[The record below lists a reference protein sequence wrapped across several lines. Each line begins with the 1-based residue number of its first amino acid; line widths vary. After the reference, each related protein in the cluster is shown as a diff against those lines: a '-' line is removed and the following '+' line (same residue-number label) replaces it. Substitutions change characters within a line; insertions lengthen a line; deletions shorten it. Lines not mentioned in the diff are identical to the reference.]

1 MQGTHTT
8 PMETGQHFKR
18 GLVNSVARSV
28 FMKDGV
34 EYVPKNDLF
43 HLNGG
48 VWMALEDFITDKHKY
63 IYFDSFPME
72 QLKFGIK
79 EARSE
84 KQKLIKLLSK
94 LDHYIGTAKD
104 AVKVRKRKI
113 VETEIS
119 GPPLDQKKIEFKAWP
134 HYNEINVQAGRKNS
148 ILDQHIGPLT
158 DPDKIF
164 HKSRPKNIFKAGSN
178 FNKGQAMTPSIAR
191 SINNRD
197 DNKNLKTIY
206 KFSLN
211 EKDSGYYKEDS
222 LLFSGTGQKYY
233 TRPDKS
239 PPIKVNRRKM
249 TDHTV
254 NGKSRSPT
262 RDVFNSHQKNPND
275 IIQNQDAGGGVSWES
290 YDKCMREAKVM
301 IEKEQIDR
309 MTFLKTKFTDDFVKT
324 IDQLSKS
331 VPKKYTGFAEAYGAP
346 KIGAILNRIDKSSR
360 QVTDED
366 SHHSTSYPKGIPSIW
381 DNNKKGKMQ
390 VKLRSGK
397 FDMVMP
403 VSLCCQPKIRTNRKF
418 RVKNT
423 TQAAARLQATKK
435 LARRI
440 KFWGSRE
447 QQRRRSIAKMSN
459 RFCAE

>member
-1 MQGTHTT
+1 VQVMHTT
-8 PMETGQHFKR
+8 PIETGLNFRQ
-18 GLVNSVARSV
+18 GLIRSDASSV

-113 VETEIS
+113 VETDIS
-119 GPPLDQKKIEFKAWP
+119 GPAIDLKKIEFKAWP

-148 ILDQHIGPLT
+148 IVDQIGPPLT
-158 DPDKIF
+158 DPEKKF
-164 HKSRPKNIFKAGSN
+164 LKSSPKNVFKAGSN
-178 FNKGQAMTPSIAR
+178 FNKGHCMTPSIAP
-191 SINNRD
+191 SINTRD
-197 DNKNLKTIY
+197 ENKNLKTIY
-206 KFSLN
+206 KFSFN

-222 LLFSGTGQKYY
+222 LLFGGTGQKLY
-233 TRPDKS
+233 TKTDKS
-239 PPIKVNRRKM
+239 PPIRVNRKKM
-249 TDHTV
+249 TDHTI
-254 NGKSRSPT
+254 NAKSRSPT
-262 RDVFNSHQKNPND
+262 RDIFNNHPKNPND
-275 IIQNQDAGGGVSWES
+275 ILQNQDAGGGVSWES

-309 MTFLKTKFTDDFVKT
+309 MTFLKTKFTEDFVKT

-331 VPKKYTGFAEAYGAP
+331 VPKKFAGFAEAYGAP
-346 KIGAILNRIDKSSR
+346 KIDAILNRIEKSSR

-366 SHHSTSYPKGIPSIW
+366 SNHSSSYPTGIPSIW
-381 DNNKKGKMQ
+381 DNNRTGKMQ
-390 VKLRSGK
+390 VRLRAGK
-397 FDMVMP
+397 FDLGMP
-403 VSLCCQPKIRTNRKF
+403 VSFFCQSNIRINRKF
-418 RVKNT
+418 RVKII
-423 TQAAARLQATKK
+423 QAAARLQVTKI
-435 LARRI
+435 LALTI
-440 KFWGSRE
+440 KFWGSQE
-447 QQRRRSIAKMSN
+447 QQRRRSIVKMSN